1 MNLFE
6 CISRL
11 LSIADE
17 TLTEFISKA
26 TGTAVEW
33 VQMPGMKPGPDSI
46 GIVAIS
52 HGCTGI
58 AARACGLVG
67 LDPTRVAEILKDKPC
82 WLRDC
87 RSLDIVNVL
96 STANGGTLELIY
108 MQLYAPTTLAPA
120 RDFWMLRYTSVMED
134 GSLVICERSL
144 NNTQNGPSMPPS
156 PHFVRAEI
164 LPSGYLIRPCEGG
177 GSILHIVDHF
187 DLEVASQVLSFFSSY
202 TRNLILG
209 LKLKCFLCFH
219 NSFFISSHYYIL
231 FGANDIYSNN
241 LVEIVCSHGVCQKFF
256 VLSMSPPLY
265 SPKELQWP

>member
-1 MNLFE
+1 
-6 CISRL
+6 

-108 MQLYAPTTLAPA
+108 MQVLMIKNPKD
-120 RDFWMLRYTSVMED
+120 DFIFSTNQIIESHKTKF
-134 GSLVICERSL
+134 SS
-144 NNTQNGPSMPPS
+144 
-156 PHFVRAEI
+156 
-164 LPSGYLIRPCEGG
+164 
-177 GSILHIVDHF
+177 
-187 DLEVASQVLSFFSSY
+187 LSFS
-202 TRNLILG
+202 
-209 LKLKCFLCFH
+209 
-219 NSFFISSHYYIL
+219 
-231 FGANDIYSNN
+231 
-241 LVEIVCSHGVCQKFF
+241 
-256 VLSMSPPLY
+256 
-265 SPKELQWP
+265 